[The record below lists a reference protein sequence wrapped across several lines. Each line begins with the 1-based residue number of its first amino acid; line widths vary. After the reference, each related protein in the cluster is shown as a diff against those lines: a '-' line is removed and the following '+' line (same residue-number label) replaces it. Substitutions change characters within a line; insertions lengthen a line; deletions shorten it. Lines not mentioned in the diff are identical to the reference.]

1 MKSTEVCSAD
11 HHSADEQICSCFG
24 VGRLCLV
31 DSVEGRLVE
40 TAGYFGLDAVI
51 KSPVIRGGEAGA
63 WAC

>member
-1 MKSTEVCSAD
+1 VRSTGAYSAD
-11 HHSADEQICSCFG
+11 HHSIDEQICSCFG

-40 TAGYFGLDAVI
+40 TAGYFGLDEVI
-51 KSPVIRGGEAGA
+51 KSSVIRGGEAGA